1 MCDQN
6 SSEQVVKHAQEQ
18 QMQAPQPE
26 QQLQPQWEQYQAP
39 VHEDKFERQKRLRGF
54 RRRISQDEL
63 EQLRRK
69 SQYTFQQM
77 ADVGEIHQAKA
88 GSHHI
93 VKNLNRAITS
103 VLGEQIYDRVD
114 AIRMS
119 GEEQDRTVRLHHARG
134 TQLADSGRQVF
145 KYRFA
150 GTGYRQWREDQNGLR
165 GKAHLL
171 TPEDYERKSRQISEK
186 MMRLADM
193 MDSSDM
199 TTWTEK
205 QRAEYQELRHQ
216 LEKLY
221 EQMEAQDEYG
231 EMVQL
236 GDKTKKYVLKKT
248 SQDGKK
254 VAYSIAGALMKLG
267 GNYGDYSIE
276 SNVESFL
283 QLAQGDLEPIFRKW
297 DADGQPGEDISMLIR
312 GHSRGGV
319 ASLIGPMKLQKWLN
333 DNWPQYADKVKF
345 EITQNDPVAGITS
358 NWKEKGQ
365 VDIRGDEKEL
375 AKRGMAPLKNAETT
389 VIYSLH
395 TEHPVFFRPQDVRGA
410 KRVILAPFKHSV
422 GMEQLDESQ
431 VRVRRDSDGNEVERR
446 EKAHRTGYTDL
457 KTGEVYRQTGL
468 NELDT
473 GFYILDQGNHLVK
486 IDSYEQAEKIIDLA
500 VKGTHLQWRRHSH
513 IKDVAKAW
521 FDENRSVEEIEKQA
535 QDEQRERDQFLEQV
549 LGSEKKSVFLDRRDS
564 RQMTDV
570 KTATNE
576 LVHALAQPLERDAV
590 KEQCRA
596 ICDCY
601 QKVIRTCAV
610 YMGSHTPF
618 TSVGRARKRMVGQLQ
633 KRAET
638 EQRYFADYDNHIR
651 PLLEMH
657 EGEETSWNRILA
669 DARSV
674 RMNKLSDAEG
684 ASLAQLKNG
693 ESDTLIRGDKVYRF
707 RRENDL
713 LAQYSSVR
721 KNVAARDLSELL
733 GVSGLYE
740 QARFAETRVEANGR
754 MPAHTVRGV
763 LTRESGGEPLVE
775 IRRKARQQNV
785 RLQYTPQALQQM
797 QMIRVM
803 DLLMGHFTR
812 GEDDFQVQIEEEQVQ
827 GGMSRWTVT
836 QVRSQNHENAFE
848 EKSLDEQ
855 YQGNVTLHTL
865 FGREKLSKE
874 QEAFLGQLNAL
885 SDELIDFRLGHAL
898 TPAELEQLKIRVHE
912 VQRLYRLKRQTGIS
926 DIF

>member
-1 MCDQN
+1 MCDGN

-18 QMQAPQPE
+18 QMQAPQTE
-26 QQLQPQWEQYQAP
+26 QQLQPQWERYQAP
-39 VHEDKFERQKRLRGF
+39 EHEDKFEKQKRLRGF
-54 RRRISQDEL
+54 RRKISQEEL

-69 SQYTFQQM
+69 SQYTFPQ
-77 ADVGEIHQAKA
+77 ATDVGGIHQVKA
-88 GSHHI
+88 GAPHV
-93 VKNLNRAITS
+93 VKKLNQAITD
-103 VLGEQIYDRVD
+103 VLGEQIYEHID
-114 AIRMS
+114 AIKMS
-119 GEEQDRTVRLHHARG
+119 EEEQDRTVRLHHARG

-165 GKAHLL
+165 GKARLMA
-171 TPEDYERKSRQISEK
+171 PEDYEKKSRQISEK
-186 MMRLADM
+186 MMRLADT

-199 TTWTEK
+199 ATWSEK
-205 QRAEYQELRHQ
+205 QRTEYQELRRQ

-221 EQMEAQDEYG
+221 EQLEAQDEYG

-236 GDKTKKYVLKKT
+236 GNKTRKYVLKKT

-254 VAYSIAGALMKLG
+254 VAYSIAGALMKIG

-297 DADGQPGEDISMLIR
+297 DEDGQAGEDISMLIR

-365 VDIRGDEKEL
+365 VDIQGDEKEL

-431 VRVRRDSDGNEVERR
+431 VRVRRDQNGNEVERR

-500 VKGTHLQWRRHSH
+500 VKGKHSQWRRHSH

-521 FDENRSVEEIEKQA
+521 FHENRSVDEIQRQA
-535 QDEQRERDQFLEQV
+535 QDEQSRSEQFLEQV
-549 LGSEKKSVFLDRRDS
+549 LASEKKSVFLDSRDS

-570 KTATNE
+570 KAAVNE
-576 LVHALAQPLERDAV
+576 LVDALAQPLERDAASQ
-590 KEQCRA
+590 QCRA
-596 ICDCY
+596 IYDCY
-601 QKVIRTCAV
+601 QKLIRMCET
-610 YMGSHTPF
+610 YTGRHTPF
-618 TSVGRARKRMVGQLQ
+618 TSVGRARKRMVEQLQ

-638 EQRYFADYDNHIR
+638 EQKYFADYDNRIR

-657 EGEETSWNRILA
+657 EGEAVSWDRILA

-674 RMNKLSDAEG
+674 RMNKLSGQEG
-684 ASLAQLKNG
+684 AVLAQLRNG
-693 ESDTLIRGDKVYRF
+693 ASATLTRGDKTYDF
-707 RRENDL
+707 TRENDL
-713 LAQYSSVR
+713 LAQSSTVR

-740 QARFAETRVEANGR
+740 QARFAEAHVEVNGR
-754 MPAHTVRGV
+754 IPAHTVRGV
-763 LTRESGGEPLVE
+763 LTRASEGKPLVQ
-775 IRRKARQQNV
+775 IRQRAEKEHAH
-785 RLQYTPQALQQM
+785 LQYSPEALRQI

-803 DLLMGHFTR
+803 DVLMGYTTR
-812 GEDDFQVQIEEEQVQ
+812 AQDDFLVKVARGQSSADGKNWII
-827 GGMSRWTVT
+827 T
-836 QVRSQNHENAFE
+836 QVSSKEHARAFE
-848 EKSLDEQ
+848 EKGLDEQ
-855 YQGNVTLHTL
+855 MQGNVTLERL
-865 FGREKLSKE
+865 FGSTRLAPDQNALLE
-874 QEAFLGQLNAL
+874 QLNTL

-898 TPAELEQLKIRVHE
+898 THRELAGLKTRIHE
-912 VQRLYRLKRQTGIS
+912 VQRLYRLQKQNNFS
-926 DIF
+926 